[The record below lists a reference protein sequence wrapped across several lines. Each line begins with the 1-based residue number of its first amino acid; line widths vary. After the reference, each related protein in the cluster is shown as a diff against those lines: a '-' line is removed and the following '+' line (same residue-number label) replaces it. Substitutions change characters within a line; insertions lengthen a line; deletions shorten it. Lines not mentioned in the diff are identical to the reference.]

1 MDDWYAFDDDY
12 VRRLREDDPWTI
24 RHFVHYFDPILTIKM
39 RSKLR
44 PDLVEDGK
52 QIVYLRVIAAAK
64 AEKIRDGRA
73 LGGYVSTTGDIV
85 IKEILRQEALRQK
98 RTDPIEDKHLDIPS
112 RDRTDKPLIDHET
125 QERVNKVLAELPERD
140 RELLERSLLREETTE
155 ELCQRFK
162 VTPEYLRVL
171 LFRARERFR
180 SLYKPDPPKKF
191 PPDEPEDETDPPE
204 K

>member
-24 RHFVHYFDPILTIKM
+24 RHFVHYFDRLLTIKM

-52 QIVYLRVIAAAK
+52 QIVYLRVIATVK
-64 AEKIRDGRA
+64 AEKIRDGKA
-73 LGGYVSTTGDIV
+73 FGAYVSRTGDYV
-85 IKEILRQEALRQK
+85 IKELLRSDGPI
-98 RTDPIEDKHLDIPS
+98 DPLEDKHLDIPS
-112 RDRTDKPLIDHET
+112 RDRTDKRLTDRET

-140 RELLERSLLREETTE
+140 RELLEGSLLREETTE

-180 SLYKPDPPKKF
+180 SLYEPDPPKKF
-191 PPDEPEDETDPPE
+191 PPDEPEDQTDPPE